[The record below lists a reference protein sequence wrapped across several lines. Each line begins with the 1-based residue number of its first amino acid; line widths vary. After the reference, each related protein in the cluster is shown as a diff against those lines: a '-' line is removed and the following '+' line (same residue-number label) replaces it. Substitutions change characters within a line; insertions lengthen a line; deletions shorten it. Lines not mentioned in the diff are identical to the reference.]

1 MFRLPFHLLLIL
13 LALAAPASA
22 LEVTGIARVVD
33 GDTLNIEGLG
43 VRLHGIDAPETAQRC
58 RDGQGRDYA

>member
-1 MFRLPFHLLLIL
+1 MAAFM
-13 LALAAPASA
+13 ALTLSAPTAA

-33 GDTLNIEGLG
+33 GDTLNLEGLG

-58 RDGQGRDYA
+58 TDAQGRDYACG